1 MNFWPLVNRHKHNK
15 IISSNYVVLL
25 PLFTANFTCRQ
36 TWIVLSGPG
45 FKRAIIV
52 QALRSISFQMCCT
65 SLTSWDFSGW
75 VKLRSHSWK
84 QTEMMS
90 AGLHRWDEAWRDAP
104 GVPQWFHTVC
114 TVLKWCCSVVEH
126 VQQTASFPH
135 QQLVTCT
142 RGSAGINSW
151 SWALFLT
158 SSISESVLWTPD
170 EGFYT

>member
-1 MNFWPLVNRHKHNK
+1 MNRHKHNK

-36 TWIVLSGPG
+36 SWIVLSGPG
-45 FKRAIIV
+45 FLESLQKGNY
-52 QALRSISFQMCCT
+52 STSFMLHLFPMCCT
-65 SLTSWDFSGW
+65 SLTSWDFSGR
-75 VKLRSHSWK
+75 VKLRPHSWK

-114 TVLKWCCSVVEH
+114 TVLKRCCSVVEH

-142 RGSAGINSW
+142 RGSAGISCW

-158 SSISESVLWTPD
+158 SSISVLRTPD

>member
-1 MNFWPLVNRHKHNK
+1 MLFCFLSLQLILPVDKAELSFQGLA
-15 IISSNYVVLL
+15 SSRV
-25 PLFTANFTCRQ
+25 
-36 TWIVLSGPG
+36 
-45 FKRAIIV
+45 FKRAITV

-65 SLTSWDFSGW
+65 SLTSWDFSGR

-114 TVLKWCCSVVEH
+114 TVLKRCCSVVEH

-142 RGSAGINSW
+142 RGSAGISCW

-158 SSISESVLWTPD
+158 SSISESVLRTPD
-170 EGFYT
+170 EGYT